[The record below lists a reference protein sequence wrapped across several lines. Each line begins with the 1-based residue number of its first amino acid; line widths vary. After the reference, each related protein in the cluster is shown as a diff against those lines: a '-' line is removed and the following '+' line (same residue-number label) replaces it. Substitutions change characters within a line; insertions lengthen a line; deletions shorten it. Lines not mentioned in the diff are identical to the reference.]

1 MKKYF
6 MSVAALAGMMSL
18 AACSSDDI
26 VSPADNDV
34 QTIKIAVASTGDKS
48 TRSRDLNSEEP
59 GQNIESVAVV
69 IRNKATNAVV
79 YQKVIPN
86 WNTDKVSSI
95 YTDNGHGREC
105 TLKLEGA
112 DRLNAG
118 EYTITAVGYTAA
130 DFKDNTNTIESATK
144 GKVVAGNFTAEV
156 ADGKAAQEAFAG
168 ESSINLLENHAAI
181 NTSVTL
187 HRQVAGYYGYF
198 TSIPVEVN
206 SKKVTNVRLVA
217 RSKNMKLTYGNFNS
231 SFTTTTTNSD
241 IMYVVNGSEP
251 TITKDAKFNGSADN
265 DAYTVYNIKVAEW
278 FTQGDMN
285 NDGILDEKDALTTKD
300 GKEGWTNALA
310 AKGYKTYQKGTIF
323 AGGFAVPFAA
333 TADATLELQL
343 LDETGEILK
352 SWTVAMATAQPTG
365 KGVDGVDLTVP
376 ETAQNFSFFRNH
388 MYTLGKKVDNTDKP
402 GTTTPDEPEP
412 LDKSQS
418 MILRVNDNWEVINR
432 MTIGD

>member
-6 MSVAALAGMMSL
+6 MSVAVLAGMMSL

-59 GQNIESVAVV
+59 AQNIEKVAVV
-69 IRNKATNAVV
+69 IRDKANTVV
-79 YQKVIPN
+79 YQKVI
-86 WNTDKVSSI
+86 TDWQTASNI

-156 ADGKAAQEAFAG
+156 PDDKAAQEAFAG

-198 TSIPVEVN
+198 TSIPV
-206 SKKVTNVRLVA
+206 KVDNKVVTDVRLVA

-231 SFTTTTTNSD
+231 SFTTTNRD
-241 IMYVVNGSEP
+241 IMYVVNGSEAA
-251 TITKDAKFNGSADN
+251 TTKDAKFKGSADN
-265 DAYTVYNIKVAEW
+265 DAYTVYDIKVAKW
-278 FTQGDMN
+278 FTKGDTN
-285 NDGILDEKDALTTKD
+285 NDGILDEKDALAKD
-300 GKEGWTNALA
+300 GWTNALA
-310 AKGYKTYQKGTIF
+310 DKGYLTYQKGTIF

-343 LDETGEILK
+343 LDASGEILK
-352 SWTVAMATAQPTG
+352 SWTVEMATAQSAG
-365 KGVDGVDLTVP
+365 QGVDGVALTVP
-376 ETAQNFSFFRNH
+376 ETVQNFSFFRNH

>member
-1 MKKYF
+1 MKKSF

-59 GQNIESVAVV
+59 AQNIENVAVV

-79 YQKVIPN
+79 YNTTIDN
-86 WNTDKVSSI
+86 WNTRSTS
-95 YTDNGHGREC
+95 YEDNGHGREY
-105 TLKLEGA
+105 TLKLEKEK
-112 DRLNAG
+112 RLNAG
-118 EYTITAVGYTAA
+118 EYTITAVGYTAE
-130 DFKDNTNTIESATK
+130 DFKNNTIENAT
-144 GKVVAGNFTAEV
+144 GVVAGNFSAEV

-198 TSIPVEVN
+198 TSIPVKVN
-206 SKKVTNVRLVA
+206 NKEVTNVRLVA

-231 SFTTTTTNSD
+231 AFTTTNNN

-251 TITKDAKFNGSADN
+251 ATTKDAKFNGSTDN
-265 DAYTVYNIKVAEW
+265 DAYTVYNIKVTDW
-278 FTQGDMN
+278 FRKGDTN
-285 NDGILDEKDALTTKD
+285 NDGILDEKDALIE
-300 GKEGWTNALA
+300 GGWTNALQ
-310 AKGYKTYQKGTIF
+310 AKGYLTDQEGTIF

-333 TADATLELQL
+333 TDAATLELQL
-343 LDETGEILK
+343 LDAKGEILK
-352 SWTVAMATAQPTG
+352 AWTVEMAAAQPTG
-365 KGVDGVDLTVP
+365 QDVDKVALPT
-376 ETAQNFSFFRNH
+376 ETTQNFSFFRNH
-388 MYTLGKKVDNTDKP
+388 MYTLGKKVDNKGDHTP
-402 GTTTPDEPEP
+402 GTNPNVPEP
-412 LDKSQS
+412 LDKAQS
-418 MILRVNDNWEVINR
+418 IILRVNDNWEVINR

>member
-59 GQNIESVAVV
+59 NQNIENVAVV

-79 YQKVIPN
+79 YQTIIN
-86 WNTDKVSSI
+86 DWNTKSSI
-95 YTDNGHGREC
+95 YTDNGHGREY
-105 TLKLEGA
+105 TLKLEA
-112 DRLNAG
+112 AKRLNAG
-118 EYTITAVGYTAA
+118 EYTITAVGYTAD
-130 DFKDNTNTIESATK
+130 DFKNNTIESATT
-144 GKVVAGNFTAEV
+144 GVVAGNFTAEV

-198 TSIPVEVN
+198 TSIPFEVN
-206 SKKVTNVRLVA
+206 SKKVTDVRLVA

-231 SFTTTTTNSD
+231 SFTTTNSD

-251 TITKDAKFNGSADN
+251 ATTKDAKFNGSTTAN
-265 DAYTVYNIKVAEW
+265 DAYTLYNIKVTDW
-278 FTQGDMN
+278 FTQGDTN
-285 NDGILDEKDALTTKD
+285 NDGILDEKDN
-300 GKEGWTNALA
+300 GWTNALA
-310 AKGYKTYQKGTIF
+310 TKGYLTYQEGTIF

-333 TADATLELQL
+333 VDAATLELQL
-343 LDETGEILK
+343 LDASGDILK
-352 SWTVAMATAQPTG
+352 SWTVEMAAAQSAGQDVEKAALP
-365 KGVDGVDLTVP
+365 VA
-376 ETAQNFSFFRNH
+376 ETTQHFSFFRNH
-388 MYTLGKKVDNTDKP
+388 MYTLGKKMDNTTTP
-402 GTTTPDEPEP
+402 GTTPDQPEP

>member
-59 GQNIESVAVV
+59 GQNIENVAVV

-79 YQKVIPN
+79 YQKVITN
-86 WNTDKVSSI
+86 WNTDPVSKP

-105 TLKLEGA
+105 TLKLEGN

-130 DFKDNTNTIESATK
+130 DFKDNTNTIESATM
-144 GKVVAGNFTAEV
+144 GKVVPGNFTAEV
-156 ADGKAAQEAFAG
+156 PDDKAAQEAFAG

-198 TSIPVEVN
+198 TSIPVKVDNKE
-206 SKKVTNVRLVA
+206 VTNVRLVA
-217 RSKNMKLTYGNFNS
+217 RSKNTKLTYGNFNS
-231 SFTTTTTNSD
+231 NFTTTND
-241 IMYVVNGSEP
+241 KIMYVVNGSEP
-251 TITKDAKFNGSADN
+251 ATIKDAKFKGSADN
-265 DAYTVYNIKVAEW
+265 DAYTLYNIKVADW
-278 FTQGDMN
+278 FTKGDTN
-285 NDGILDEKDALTTKD
+285 NDGILDEKDALTKD
-300 GKEGWTNALA
+300 GKEAWINPLKS
-310 AKGYKTYQKGTIF
+310 KGYLTTQKGTIF

-333 TADATLELQL
+333 TDAATLELQL
-343 LDETGEILK
+343 LDASGEILK

-365 KGVDGVDLTVP
+365 QDVEKAKLPAETV
-376 ETAQNFSFFRNH
+376 QNFSFFRNH

>member
-1 MKKYF
+1 

-48 TRSRDLNSEEP
+48 MRSRDLNSEEP
-59 GQNIESVAVV
+59 AQKIENVAVV

-79 YQKVIPN
+79 YHKIIAN

-130 DFKDNTNTIESATK
+130 DFKNNTIESAT
-144 GKVVAGNFTAEV
+144 GVAAGNFTAEV

-168 ESSINLLENHAAI
+168 ESSINLLADHAAI

-231 SFTTTTTNSD
+231 SFTTTNSD
-241 IMYVVNGSEP
+241 IMYVVNGSEAA
-251 TITKDAKFNGSADN
+251 TTKDAKFNGSADN
-265 DAYTVYNIKVAEW
+265 DAYTVYNIKVADW
-278 FTQGDMN
+278 FTKGDTN
-285 NDGILDEKDALTTKD
+285 NDGILDEKDALTND
-300 GKEGWTNALA
+300 GWTNALET
-310 AKGYKTYQKGTIF
+310 KGYKTYQPGTIF

-333 TADATLELQL
+333 ADAATLELQL
-343 LDETGEILK
+343 LDASGEILK
-352 SWTVAMATAQPTG
+352 SWTVEMATAQPTG
-365 KGVDGVDLTVP
+365 QDVNKVALP
-376 ETAQNFSFFRNH
+376 AETTQNFSFFRNH
-388 MYTLGKKVDNTDKP
+388 MYTLGKKVDNTTTP
-402 GTTTPDEPEP
+402 GTTPDQPEP

>member
-69 IRNKATNAVV
+69 IRNKKTNEVV
-79 YQKVIPN
+79 YHKIIAN

-105 TLKLEGA
+105 TLKLEGN

-130 DFKDNTNTIESATK
+130 DFKDNTNTIESATM
-144 GKVVAGNFTAEV
+144 GKVVPGNFTAEV
-156 ADGKAAQEAFAG
+156 PDDKAAQEAFAG

-206 SKKVTNVRLVA
+206 GKKVTNVRLVA
-217 RSKNMKLTYGNFNS
+217 RSKNTKLTYGNFNS
-231 SFTTTTTNSD
+231 NFTTTNND
-241 IMYVVNGSEP
+241 VMYVVNGSEP
-251 TITKDAKFNGSADN
+251 ATTKDAKFNGSADD
-265 DAYTVYNIKVAEW
+265 DAYTVYNIKVTDW
-278 FTQGDMN
+278 FTNSDTN
-285 NDGILDEKDALTTKD
+285 KDGILDEKDDWINPLKSKGYLTT
-300 GKEGWTNALA
+300 
-310 AKGYKTYQKGTIF
+310 QKGTIF

-333 TADATLELQL
+333 TDAATLELQL
-343 LDETGEILK
+343 LDASGEILK

-365 KGVDGVDLTVP
+365 QDVEKATLPAETV
-376 ETAQNFSFFRNH
+376 QNFSFFRNH

>member
-6 MSVAALAGMMSL
+6 MSVATLAGMMSL

-59 GQNIESVAVV
+59 DQNIENVAVV
-69 IRNKATNAVV
+69 IRDKANTVV
-79 YQKVIPN
+79 YQKVI
-86 WNTDKVSSI
+86 TDWKTASSI

-130 DFKDNTNTIESATK
+130 DFKNNTIENAT
-144 GKVVAGNFTAEV
+144 GKVAGNFTAEV

-168 ESSINLLENHAAI
+168 ESSINLLADHAAI

-198 TSIPVEVN
+198 TSIPVKVN
-206 SKKVTNVRLVA
+206 GKNVTNVRLVA

-231 SFTTTTTNSD
+231 SFTTTNSD

-251 TITKDAKFNGSADN
+251 ATTKDAKFNGSTTAN
-265 DAYTVYNIKVAEW
+265 DAYTLYNIKVADW
-278 FTQGDMN
+278 FTQGDTN
-285 NDGILDEKDALTTKD
+285 NDGILDEKDK
-300 GKEGWTNALA
+300 GWTNALA
-310 AKGYKTYQKGTIF
+310 DKGYLTYQQGTIF

-333 TADATLELQL
+333 TDAATLELQL
-343 LDETGEILK
+343 LDVNGEILK
-352 SWTVAMATAQPTG
+352 AWTVAMATAQPAG

-388 MYTLGKKVDNTDKP
+388 MYTLGKKVDNTNTP
-402 GTTTPDEPEP
+402 GTTPDQPEP

>member
-1 MKKYF
+1 

-59 GQNIESVAVV
+59 GQNIENVAVV
-69 IRNKATNAVV
+69 IRDKANTVV
-79 YQKVIPN
+79 YQKVI
-86 WNTDKVSSI
+86 TDWKAASSI
-95 YTDNGHGREC
+95 YTDNGHGREY
-105 TLKLEGA
+105 TLKLEKGQ
-112 DRLNAG
+112 RLKAG
-118 EYTITAVGYTAA
+118 EYTITAVGYTAG
-130 DFKDNTNTIESATK
+130 DFKSNTIVDATE
-144 GKVVAGNFTAEV
+144 GKFPGNFTAEV
-156 ADGKAAQEAFAG
+156 ADNKAPQEAFAG
-168 ESSINLLENHAAI
+168 ESSIKLLEDYAAI
-181 NTSVTL
+181 NPSVTL

-198 TSIPVEVN
+198 TSIPFKVN
-206 SKKVTNVRLVA
+206 NKTVTNVRLVA
-217 RSKNMKLTYGNFNS
+217 RSKNTKLTYGNFNS
-231 SFTTTTTNSD
+231 NFTTTND
-241 IMYVVNGSEP
+241 KIMYVVNGSEP
-251 TITKDAKFNGSADN
+251 ATTKDAKFNGSAEN
-265 DAYTVYNIKVAEW
+265 DAYTVYNIKVTDW

-285 NDGILDEKDALTTKD
+285 NDGILDEKD
-300 GKEGWTNALA
+300 EGWKNALA
-310 AKGYKTYQKGTIF
+310 DNGYLTTQKGTIF

-333 TADATLELQL
+333 TTAATLELQL
-343 LDETGEILK
+343 LDASGEILK
-352 SWTVAMATAQPTG
+352 SWTVEMATAQPAG
-365 KGVDGVDLTVP
+365 QDVDKVALP
-376 ETAQNFSFFRNH
+376 AETTQNFSFFRNH

>member
-59 GQNIESVAVV
+59 DQKIENVAVV
-69 IRNKATNAVV
+69 IRNKKTNEVV
-79 YQKVIPN
+79 YQTVITN
-86 WNTDKVSSI
+86 WNTDPVSKP
-95 YTDNGHGREC
+95 YTENGHGREC

-112 DRLNAG
+112 ERLNAG
-118 EYTITAVGYTAA
+118 EYTITAVGYTAD
-130 DFKDNTNTIESATK
+130 DFKNNTIESATT
-144 GKVVAGNFTAEV
+144 GVVAGNFTAEV

-198 TSIPVEVN
+198 TSIPFKVN
-206 SKKVTNVRLVA
+206 NKTVTNVRLVA
-217 RSKNMKLTYGNFNS
+217 RSKNTKLTYGNFNS
-231 SFTTTTTNSD
+231 SFTTTND
-241 IMYVVNGSEP
+241 KIMYVVNGSEP
-251 TITKDAKFNGSADN
+251 ATIKDAKFKGSADN
-265 DAYTVYNIKVAEW
+265 DAYTVYNIKVDAW
-278 FTQGDMN
+278 FTHGDMN
-285 NDGILDEKDALTTKD
+285 NDGILDEKDALIKD
-300 GKEGWTNALA
+300 GWTNALA
-310 AKGYKTYQKGTIF
+310 DKGYLTYQPGTIF

-343 LDETGEILK
+343 LDVSGEILK
-352 SWTVAMATAQPTG
+352 SWTVAMATAQSAG
-365 KGVDGVDLTVP
+365 QGVDGVALTVP
-376 ETAQNFSFFRNH
+376 ETTQNFSFFRNH
-388 MYTLGKKVDNTDKP
+388 MYTLGKKVDNTKDKP
-402 GTTTPDEPEP
+402 GTTTPDQPEP

>member
-1 MKKYF
+1 

-59 GQNIESVAVV
+59 NQNIENVAVV
-69 IRNKATNAVV
+69 IRNKATNTVV

-86 WNTDKVSSI
+86 WNTDEVSSI

-144 GKVVAGNFTAEV
+144 GKVVPGNFTAEV
-156 ADGKAAQEAFAG
+156 PDDKAAQEAFAG
-168 ESSINLLENHAAI
+168 ESSINLLADHAAI

-198 TSIPVEVN
+198 TSIPVKVDNKEV
-206 SKKVTNVRLVA
+206 TDVRLVA
-217 RSKNMKLTYGNFNS
+217 RSKNTKLTYGNFNS
-231 SFTTTTTNSD
+231 SFTTTNSD

-251 TITKDAKFNGSADN
+251 ATTKDAKFNGSAEN
-265 DAYTVYNIKVAEW
+265 DAYTLYNIKVADW
-278 FTQGDMN
+278 FTTGDTN
-285 NDGILDEKDALTTKD
+285 KDGILDEKDD
-300 GKEGWTNALA
+300 WTNALA
-310 AKGYKTYQKGTIF
+310 GKGYLTYQKGTIF

-333 TADATLELQL
+333 TDAATLELQL
-343 LDETGEILK
+343 LDVNGNILK
-352 SWTVAMATAQPTG
+352 SWTVAMATAQPAGQDVEKATLP
-365 KGVDGVDLTVP
+365 VA

-388 MYTLGKKVDNTDKP
+388 MYTLGKKVDNTDNKP
-402 GTTTPDEPEP
+402 GTTTPDQPEP

>member
-1 MKKYF
+1 

-59 GQNIESVAVV
+59 GQNIENVAVV
-69 IRNKATNAVV
+69 IRDKANTVV
-79 YQKVIPN
+79 YQKVI
-86 WNTDKVSSI
+86 TDWKAASSI
-95 YTDNGHGREC
+95 YTDNGHGREY
-105 TLKLEGA
+105 TLKLEKGQ
-112 DRLNAG
+112 RLKAG

-130 DFKDNTNTIESATK
+130 DFKNNTIVNATE
-144 GKVVAGNFTAEV
+144 GEFPGNFTAEV
-156 ADGKAAQEAFAG
+156 ADNKAPQEAFAG
-168 ESSINLLENHAAI
+168 ESSIKLLEDYAAI
-181 NTSVTL
+181 NPSVTL

-198 TSIPVEVN
+198 TSIPVKVN
-206 SKKVTNVRLVA
+206 NKTVTNVRLVA
-217 RSKNMKLTYGNFNS
+217 RSKNTKLTYGNFNS
-231 SFTTTTTNSD
+231 NFTTTND
-241 IMYVVNGSEP
+241 KIMYVVNGSEP
-251 TITKDAKFNGSADN
+251 ATTKDAKFNGSAEN
-265 DAYTVYNIKVAEW
+265 DAYTVYNIKVDEW
-278 FTQGDMN
+278 FTTGDTN
-285 NDGILDEKDALTTKD
+285 KDGILDEKDD
-300 GKEGWTNALA
+300 WTNALKD
-310 AKGYKTYQKGTIF
+310 KGYKTYQPGTIF

-333 TADATLELQL
+333 TTAATLELQL
-343 LDETGEILK
+343 LDASGEILK

-365 KGVDGVDLTVP
+365 QDVEKATLPAETV
-376 ETAQNFSFFRNH
+376 QNFSFFRNH

>member
-1 MKKYF
+1 

-59 GQNIESVAVV
+59 GQNIENVAVV
-69 IRNKATNAVV
+69 IRNKKTNEVV
-79 YQKVIPN
+79 YHKIIAN

-112 DRLNAG
+112 ERLNAG

-130 DFKDNTNTIESATK
+130 DFKNNTIESAT
-144 GKVVAGNFTAEV
+144 GVAAGNFTAEV

-198 TSIPVEVN
+198 TSIPVKVDNKE
-206 SKKVTNVRLVA
+206 VTNVRLVA

-231 SFTTTTTNSD
+231 NFTTTNSD
-241 IMYVVNGSEP
+241 IMYVVNGSEAA
-251 TITKDAKFNGSADN
+251 TIKDAKFKGSADN
-265 DAYTVYNIKVAEW
+265 DAYTVYNIKVDDW
-278 FTQGDMN
+278 FTKGDTN
-285 NDGILDEKDALTTKD
+285 NDGILDEKDALTE
-300 GKEGWTNALA
+300 GGWTNALA
-310 AKGYKTYQKGTIF
+310 KKGYKTYQPGTIF

-333 TADATLELQL
+333 TDAATLELQL
-343 LDETGEILK
+343 LDASGEILK

-365 KGVDGVDLTVP
+365 QDVEKATLP
-376 ETAQNFSFFRNH
+376 AETAQNFSFFRNH
-388 MYTLGKKVDNTDKP
+388 MYTLGKKMDNTDKP
-402 GTTTPDEPEP
+402 GTTTPDQPEP

>member
-6 MSVAALAGMMSL
+6 MSVAVLAGMMSL

-69 IRNKATNAVV
+69 IRDKANTVV
-79 YQKVIPN
+79 YQKVI
-86 WNTDKVSSI
+86 TDWQTASNI
-95 YTDNGHGREC
+95 YTDNGHGREY
-105 TLKLEGA
+105 TLKLEK
-112 DRLNAG
+112 DQRLNAG
-118 EYTITAVGYTAA
+118 DYTITAVGYTAG

-144 GKVVAGNFTAEV
+144 GKVVPGNFTAEE

-168 ESSINLLENHAAI
+168 ESSITLLEDHEGI
-181 NTSVTL
+181 NPSVTL

-198 TSIPVEVN
+198 TSIPV
-206 SKKVTNVRLVA
+206 KVDNKDVAYVRLVA
-217 RSKNMKLTYGNFNS
+217 RSKNTKLTYGNFNS
-231 SFTTTTTNSD
+231 DFTTTND
-241 IMYVVNGSEP
+241 KIMYVVNGSEP
-251 TITKDAKFNGSADN
+251 ATTKDAKFKGSADN

-285 NDGILDEKDALTTKD
+285 NDGILDEKDALITKG
-300 GKEGWTNALA
+300 GKKGWTNALA
-310 AKGYKTYQKGTIF
+310 AKGYKTYQEGTIF

-333 TADATLELQL
+333 VDAATLELQL
-343 LDETGEILK
+343 LDASGEILK
-352 SWTVAMATAQPTG
+352 SWTVEMATAQSAG
-365 KGVDGVDLTVP
+365 QGVDGVALTVP
-376 ETAQNFSFFRNH
+376 ETVQNFSFFRNH
-388 MYTLGKKVDNTDKP
+388 MYTLGKKVDNTDNNP
-402 GTTTPDEPEP
+402 GTTTPDQPEP

>member
-1 MKKYF
+1 

-48 TRSRDLNSEEP
+48 MRSRDLNSEEP
-59 GQNIESVAVV
+59 AQKIENVAVV
-69 IRNKATNAVV
+69 IRDKANKVV
-79 YQKVIPN
+79 YQTIINDWDTKSKP
-86 WNTDKVSSI
+86 

-105 TLKLEGA
+105 TLKLEGN

-130 DFKDNTNTIESATK
+130 DFKDNTNTIESATM
-144 GKVVAGNFTAEV
+144 GKVVPGNFTAEV
-156 ADGKAAQEAFAG
+156 PDDKAAQEAFAG

-206 SKKVTNVRLVA
+206 GKNVTDVRLVA

-231 SFTTTTTNSD
+231 SFTTTNKD

-251 TITKDAKFNGSADN
+251 ATIKDAKFKGSADN
-265 DAYTVYNIKVAEW
+265 DAYTLYNIKVTEW
-278 FTQGDMN
+278 FTKGDTN
-285 NDGILDEKDALTTKD
+285 NDGILDEKDTN
-300 GKEGWTNALA
+300 WTNPLELN
-310 AKGYKTYQKGTIF
+310 GYKTYQPGTIF

-333 TADATLELQL
+333 TDAATLELQL
-343 LDETGEILK
+343 LDASGEILK
-352 SWTVAMATAQPTG
+352 SWTVEMAAAQPTG
-365 KGVDGVDLTVP
+365 QDVDKVALPT
-376 ETAQNFSFFRNH
+376 ETTQNFSFFRNH
-388 MYTLGKKVDNTDKP
+388 MYTLGKKVDNTKDKP
-402 GTTTPDEPEP
+402 GTTTPDQPEP

>member
-59 GQNIESVAVV
+59 NQNIENVAVV

-79 YQKVIPN
+79 YHKVIAN

-112 DRLNAG
+112 ERLNAG

-130 DFKDNTNTIESATK
+130 DFKNNTIEGATT
-144 GKVVAGNFTAEV
+144 GVAAGNFTAEV

-168 ESSINLLENHAAI
+168 ESSINLLADHAAI

-198 TSIPVEVN
+198 TSIPVKVDNKEV
-206 SKKVTNVRLVA
+206 TDVRLVA
-217 RSKNMKLTYGNFNS
+217 RSKNTKLTYGNFNS
-231 SFTTTTTNSD
+231 KFTTTNSD

-251 TITKDAKFNGSADN
+251 ATTKDAKFKGSAAN
-265 DAYTVYNIKVAEW
+265 DAYTLYNIKVADW
-278 FTQGDMN
+278 FTKGDTN
-285 NDGILDEKDALTTKD
+285 KDGILDEKDD
-300 GKEGWTNALA
+300 WTNALA
-310 AKGYKTYQKGTIF
+310 AKGYLTYQQGTIF

-333 TADATLELQL
+333 ADAATLELQL
-343 LDETGEILK
+343 LDVNGEILK
-352 SWTVAMATAQPTG
+352 SWTVEMATAQPAG
-365 KGVDGVDLTVP
+365 QDVDKVALP
-376 ETAQNFSFFRNH
+376 AETTQNFSFFRNH
-388 MYTLGKKVDNTDKP
+388 MYTLGKKMDNTNTP
-402 GTTTPDEPEP
+402 GTTPDQPEP

>member
-69 IRNKATNAVV
+69 IRDKANNVV
-79 YQKVIPN
+79 YHKII
-86 WNTDKVSSI
+86 TDWQTASNL
-95 YTDNGHGREC
+95 YTDNGHGREY
-105 TLKLEGA
+105 TLKLEK
-112 DRLNAG
+112 DQRLNAG
-118 EYTITAVGYTAA
+118 EYTITAVGYTAG
-130 DFKDNTNTIESATK
+130 DFKSNTIVDATK
-144 GKVVAGNFTAEV
+144 GNVAAGNFTAEV

-168 ESSINLLENHAAI
+168 ESSIKLLEDHEGI
-181 NTSVTL
+181 NPSVTL

-217 RSKNMKLTYGNFNS
+217 RSKNTKLTYGNFNS
-231 SFTTTTTNSD
+231 NFTTTNSD

-251 TITKDAKFNGSADN
+251 ATTKDAKFNGSADN
-265 DAYTVYNIKVAEW
+265 DAYTVYNIKVDDW
-278 FTQGDMN
+278 FTKGDTN
-285 NDGILDEKDALTTKD
+285 KDGILDEKDALTE
-300 GKEGWTNALA
+300 GGWTNALA
-310 AKGYKTYQKGTIF
+310 KKGYLTYQPGTIF

-333 TADATLELQL
+333 TDAATLELQL
-343 LDETGEILK
+343 LDASGEILK
-352 SWTVAMATAQPTG
+352 SWTVEMATAQSAGQDVEKAALP
-365 KGVDGVDLTVP
+365 VA
-376 ETAQNFSFFRNH
+376 ETTQNFSFFRNH

-402 GTTTPDEPEP
+402 GTTTPDQPEP

>member
-1 MKKYF
+1 

-69 IRNKATNAVV
+69 IRNKKTNEVV
-79 YQKVIPN
+79 YHKIIAN

-112 DRLNAG
+112 ERLNAG

-130 DFKDNTNTIESATK
+130 DFKNNTIESAT
-144 GKVVAGNFTAEV
+144 GVAAGNFTAEV

-198 TSIPVEVN
+198 TSIPVKVDNKE
-206 SKKVTNVRLVA
+206 VTNVRLVA

-231 SFTTTTTNSD
+231 SFTTTNSD

-251 TITKDAKFNGSADN
+251 ATTKDAKFNGSTDN
-265 DAYTVYNIKVAEW
+265 DAYTVYNIKVADW
-278 FTQGDMN
+278 FTNSDTN
-285 NDGILDEKDALTTKD
+285 KDGILDEKDDWINPLKSKGYLTT
-300 GKEGWTNALA
+300 
-310 AKGYKTYQKGTIF
+310 QKGTIF

-333 TADATLELQL
+333 TDAATLELQL
-343 LDETGEILK
+343 LDASGEILK

-365 KGVDGVDLTVP
+365 QDVEKATLPAETV
-376 ETAQNFSFFRNH
+376 QNFSFFRNH

>member
-1 MKKYF
+1 

-59 GQNIESVAVV
+59 DQNIENVAVV
-69 IRNKATNAVV
+69 IRNKKTNEVV
-79 YQKVIPN
+79 YHKVI
-86 WNTDKVSSI
+86 TDWKEASSI
-95 YTDNGHGREC
+95 YTDNGHGREY
-105 TLKLEGA
+105 TLKLEK
-112 DRLNAG
+112 DQRLNAG

-130 DFKDNTNTIESATK
+130 DFKDNTIENAT
-144 GKVVAGNFTAEV
+144 GVVPGNFTAEV
-156 ADGKAAQEAFAG
+156 ADDMAAQEAFAG
-168 ESSINLLENHAAI
+168 ESSIKLLENHEGI
-181 NTSVTL
+181 NPSVTL

-206 SKKVTNVRLVA
+206 GKKVTNVRLVA
-217 RSKNMKLTYGNFNS
+217 RSKNTKLTYGNFNS
-231 SFTTTTTNSD
+231 SFTTTNKD

-251 TITKDAKFNGSADN
+251 ATTKDAKFNGSAEN
-265 DAYTVYNIKVAEW
+265 DAYTLYNIKVADW
-278 FTQGDMN
+278 FTTGDTN
-285 NDGILDEKDALTTKD
+285 KDGILDEKD
-300 GKEGWTNALA
+300 GWTNALA
-310 AKGYKTYQKGTIF
+310 DKGYKTYQKGTIF

-333 TADATLELQL
+333 ANDATLELQL
-343 LDETGEILK
+343 LDASGEILK
-352 SWTVAMATAQPTG
+352 SWTVAMATPQPAG
-365 KGVDGVDLTVP
+365 QGVDGVALTVP

-388 MYTLGKKVDNTDKP
+388 MYTLGKKMDNTDKP

>member
-69 IRNKATNAVV
+69 IRDKANNVV
-79 YQKVIPN
+79 YHKII
-86 WNTDKVSSI
+86 TDWQTASNL
-95 YTDNGHGREC
+95 YTDNGHGREY
-105 TLKLEGA
+105 TLKLEKEQ
-112 DRLNAG
+112 RLNAG
-118 EYTITAVGYTAA
+118 EYTITAVGYTAG
-130 DFKDNTNTIESATK
+130 DFKSNTIVDATK
-144 GKVVAGNFTAEV
+144 GNVAAGNFTAEV

-168 ESSINLLENHAAI
+168 ESSIKLLEDHEGI
-181 NTSVTL
+181 NPSVTL

-231 SFTTTTTNSD
+231 NFTTTNSD

-251 TITKDAKFNGSADN
+251 ATTKDAKFKGSAEN
-265 DAYTVYNIKVAEW
+265 DAYTVYNIKVADW
-278 FTQGDMN
+278 FTKGDTN
-285 NDGILDEKDALTTKD
+285 NDGILDEKDTD
-300 GKEGWTNALA
+300 WTNALA
-310 AKGYKTYQKGTIF
+310 TKGYLTTQKGTIF

-333 TADATLELQL
+333 TDAATLELQL
-343 LDETGEILK
+343 LDASGEILK

-365 KGVDGVDLTVP
+365 QDVEKATLPAETV
-376 ETAQNFSFFRNH
+376 QNFSFFRNH

>member
-59 GQNIESVAVV
+59 NQNIENVAVV

-79 YQKVIPN
+79 YHKIITN
-86 WNTDKVSSI
+86 WNTEPVSKP

-112 DRLNAG
+112 ERLNAG

-130 DFKDNTNTIESATK
+130 DFKNNTIEGATT
-144 GKVVAGNFTAEV
+144 GVAAGNFTAEV
-156 ADGKAAQEAFAG
+156 ADGKATQEAFAG
-168 ESSINLLENHAAI
+168 ESSINLLADHAAI

-198 TSIPVEVN
+198 TSIPVKVDNKEV
-206 SKKVTNVRLVA
+206 TDVRLVA

-231 SFTTTTTNSD
+231 NFTTTNSD
-241 IMYVVNGSEP
+241 VMYVVNGSEP
-251 TITKDAKFNGSADN
+251 PTTKDAKFKGSADN
-265 DAYTVYNIKVAEW
+265 DAYTLYNIKVADW
-278 FTQGDMN
+278 FTQGDTN
-285 NDGILDEKDALTTKD
+285 KDGILDEKDD
-300 GKEGWTNALA
+300 WTNALA
-310 AKGYKTYQKGTIF
+310 GKGYLTYQKGTIF

-333 TADATLELQL
+333 ANAATLELQL
-343 LDETGEILK
+343 LDVNGDILK
-352 SWTVAMATAQPTG
+352 SWTVAMATPQPAG
-365 KGVDGVDLTVP
+365 QGVDGVALTVP

-402 GTTTPDEPEP
+402 GSTPDEPEP

>member
-1 MKKYF
+1 

-48 TRSRDLNSEEP
+48 MRSRDLNSEEP
-59 GQNIESVAVV
+59 AQKIENVAVV
-69 IRNKATNAVV
+69 IRDKATNTVV
-79 YQKVIPN
+79 YQTIINDWDTKSKP
-86 WNTDKVSSI
+86 

-144 GKVVAGNFTAEV
+144 GKVVPGNFTAEV
-156 ADGKAAQEAFAG
+156 PDDKAAQEAFAG
-168 ESSINLLENHAAI
+168 ESSIKLLEDHAAI
-181 NTSVTL
+181 NPSVTL

-206 SKKVTNVRLVA
+206 GKKVTNVRLVA
-217 RSKNMKLTYGNFNS
+217 RSKNTKLTYGNFNS
-231 SFTTTTTNSD
+231 SFTTTND
-241 IMYVVNGSEP
+241 KIMYVVNGSEP
-251 TITKDAKFNGSADN
+251 ATTKDAKFKGSADN
-265 DAYTVYNIKVAEW
+265 DAYTVYNIKVDAW
-278 FTQGDMN
+278 FTHGDTN
-285 NDGILDEKDALTTKD
+285 KDGILDEKDTN
-300 GKEGWTNALA
+300 WTNPLEPN
-310 AKGYKTYQKGTIF
+310 GYKTYQPGTIF

-333 TADATLELQL
+333 TDAATLELQL
-343 LDETGEILK
+343 LDESGEILK
-352 SWTVAMATAQPTG
+352 SWTVAMATPQPAG
-365 KGVDGVDLTVP
+365 QGVDGVALTVP
-376 ETAQNFSFFRNH
+376 ETTQNFSFFRNH
-388 MYTLGKKVDNTDKP
+388 MYTLGKKVDNTKDKP
-402 GTTTPDEPEP
+402 GTTTPDQPEP

>member
-26 VSPADNDV
+26 VSPVDNDV

-48 TRSRDLNSEEP
+48 MRSRDLNSEEP
-59 GQNIESVAVV
+59 NQNIENVAVV
-69 IRNKATNAVV
+69 IRNKKTNEVV
-79 YQKVIPN
+79 YHKVIAN

-130 DFKDNTNTIESATK
+130 DFKNNTIEGATT
-144 GKVVAGNFTAEV
+144 GVVAGNFTAEV

-168 ESSINLLENHAAI
+168 ESSINLLADHAAI

-206 SKKVTNVRLVA
+206 SKKVTDVRLVA
-217 RSKNMKLTYGNFNS
+217 RSKNIKLTYGNFNS
-231 SFTTTTTNSD
+231 SFTTTNSD

-251 TITKDAKFNGSADN
+251 ATTKDAKFNGSTTAN
-265 DAYTVYNIKVAEW
+265 DAYTLYNIKVTDW
-278 FTQGDMN
+278 FTQGDTN
-285 NDGILDEKDALTTKD
+285 NDGILDEKDN
-300 GKEGWTNALA
+300 GWTNALA
-310 AKGYKTYQKGTIF
+310 TKGYLTYQEGTIF

-333 TADATLELQL
+333 VDAATLELQL
-343 LDETGEILK
+343 LDASGEILK

-388 MYTLGKKVDNTDKP
+388 MYTLGKKMDNTTTP
-402 GTTTPDEPEP
+402 GTTPDQPEP

>member
-6 MSVAALAGMMSL
+6 MSVAVLAGMMSL

-59 GQNIESVAVV
+59 GQNIENVAVV
-69 IRNKATNAVV
+69 IRDKANKVV
-79 YQKVIPN
+79 YQTIINDWDTKSKP
-86 WNTDKVSSI
+86 
-95 YTDNGHGREC
+95 YTDNGHGREY
-105 TLKLEGA
+105 TLKLEK
-112 DRLNAG
+112 DQRLNAG

-144 GKVVAGNFTAEV
+144 GKVVPGNFTAEV
-156 ADGKAAQEAFAG
+156 PDDKAAQEAFAG
-168 ESSINLLENHAAI
+168 ESSINLLEDYAAI
-181 NTSVTL
+181 NPSVTL

-206 SKKVTNVRLVA
+206 GKKVTNVRLVA
-217 RSKNMKLTYGNFNS
+217 RSKNTKLTYGNFNS
-231 SFTTTTTNSD
+231 SFTTTNKD

-251 TITKDAKFNGSADN
+251 ATIKDAKFKGSADN
-265 DAYTVYNIKVAEW
+265 DAYTLYNIKVTEW
-278 FTQGDMN
+278 FTKGDTN
-285 NDGILDEKDALTTKD
+285 NDGILDEKDDWINPLKSKGYLTT
-300 GKEGWTNALA
+300 
-310 AKGYKTYQKGTIF
+310 QKGTIF

-333 TADATLELQL
+333 TDAATLELQL
-343 LDETGEILK
+343 LDASGEILK

-365 KGVDGVDLTVP
+365 QDVEKAILPAETV
-376 ETAQNFSFFRNH
+376 QNFSFFRNH

>member
-59 GQNIESVAVV
+59 GQNIENVAVV

-79 YQKVIPN
+79 YNTTIDN
-86 WNTDKVSSI
+86 WNTKSTS
-95 YTDNGHGREC
+95 YEDNGNGREY
-105 TLKLEGA
+105 TLKLEG
-112 DRLNAG
+112 DQRLNAG
-118 EYTITAVGYTAA
+118 EYTITAVGYTAE
-130 DFKDNTNTIESATK
+130 DFKNNTIENAT
-144 GKVVAGNFTAEV
+144 GVVAGNFSAEV

-181 NTSVTL
+181 NASVTL

-198 TSIPVEVN
+198 TSIPVKVDNKEV
-206 SKKVTNVRLVA
+206 TDVRLVA

-231 SFTTTTTNSD
+231 SFTTTND
-241 IMYVVNGSEP
+241 KIMYVVNGSEP
-251 TITKDAKFNGSADN
+251 ATIKDAKFKGSADN

-278 FTQGDMN
+278 FTKGDTN
-285 NDGILDEKDALTTKD
+285 NDGILDEKDALTKN
-300 GKEGWTNALA
+300 GEEAWINPLKKS
-310 AKGYKTYQKGTIF
+310 KGYETYQKGTIF

-333 TADATLELQL
+333 TDAATLELQL
-343 LDETGEILK
+343 LDAKGEILK
-352 SWTVAMATAQPTG
+352 AWTVEMAAAQPTG
-365 KGVDGVDLTVP
+365 QDVDKVALPT
-376 ETAQNFSFFRNH
+376 ETTQNFSFFRNH
-388 MYTLGKKVDNTDKP
+388 MYTLGKKVDNTDNKP
-402 GTTTPDEPEP
+402 GTTTPDQPEP

>member
-6 MSVAALAGMMSL
+6 MSVATLAGMMSL

-59 GQNIESVAVV
+59 NQNIENVAVV
-69 IRNKATNAVV
+69 IRDKANTVV
-79 YQKVIPN
+79 YQKVI
-86 WNTDKVSSI
+86 TDWKTASSI

-130 DFKDNTNTIESATK
+130 DFKNNTIENAT
-144 GKVVAGNFTAEV
+144 GKVAGNFTAEV

-168 ESSINLLENHAAI
+168 ESSINLLADHAAI

-198 TSIPVEVN
+198 TSIPVKVN
-206 SKKVTNVRLVA
+206 GKNVTNVRLVA

-231 SFTTTTTNSD
+231 SFTTTNSD
-241 IMYVVNGSEP
+241 IVYVVNGSEP
-251 TITKDAKFNGSADN
+251 ATTKDAKFNGSTTAN
-265 DAYTVYNIKVAEW
+265 DAYTLYNIKVADW
-278 FTQGDMN
+278 FTQGDTN
-285 NDGILDEKDALTTKD
+285 NDGILDEKDK
-300 GKEGWTNALA
+300 GWTNALA
-310 AKGYKTYQKGTIF
+310 DKGYLTYQQGTIF

-333 TADATLELQL
+333 TDAATLELQL
-343 LDETGEILK
+343 LDVNGEILK
-352 SWTVAMATAQPTG
+352 AWTVAMATAQPAG

-388 MYTLGKKVDNTDKP
+388 MYTLGKKVDNTNTP
-402 GTTTPDEPEP
+402 GTTPDQPEP

>member
-59 GQNIESVAVV
+59 GQNIENVAVV

-79 YQKVIPN
+79 YHKIIAN
-86 WNTDKVSSI
+86 WNTETVSKP

-112 DRLNAG
+112 ERLNAG

-130 DFKDNTNTIESATK
+130 DFKNNTIESATT
-144 GKVVAGNFTAEV
+144 GVVAGNFTAEV

-198 TSIPVEVN
+198 TSIPFKVN
-206 SKKVTNVRLVA
+206 NKTVTNVRLVA
-217 RSKNMKLTYGNFNS
+217 RSKNTKLTYGNFNS
-231 SFTTTTTNSD
+231 NFTTTND
-241 IMYVVNGSEP
+241 KIMYVVNGSEP
-251 TITKDAKFNGSADN
+251 ATPKDAKFNGSAEN
-265 DAYTVYNIKVAEW
+265 DAYTVYNIKVDEW
-278 FTQGDMN
+278 FTNGDTN
-285 NDGILDEKDALTTKD
+285 NDGILDEKD
-300 GKEGWTNALA
+300 EGWKNALA
-310 AKGYKTYQKGTIF
+310 DNGYLTTQKGTIF

-333 TADATLELQL
+333 TDAATLELQL
-343 LDETGEILK
+343 LDASGEILK

-365 KGVDGVDLTVP
+365 QDVEKATLPAETV
-376 ETAQNFSFFRNH
+376 QNFSFFRNH

-402 GTTTPDEPEP
+402 GSTTPDEPEP

>member
-1 MKKYF
+1 

-59 GQNIESVAVV
+59 DQNIENVAVV
-69 IRNKATNAVV
+69 IRNKKTNEVV

-86 WNTDKVSSI
+86 WNTDKVSSV

-112 DRLNAG
+112 ERLNAG

-130 DFKDNTNTIESATK
+130 DFKNNTIEGAT
-144 GKVVAGNFTAEV
+144 GVVPGNFTAEV
-156 ADGKAAQEAFAG
+156 ADGNAAQEAFAG

-198 TSIPVEVN
+198 TSIPFEVN
-206 SKKVTNVRLVA
+206 SKTVTNVRLVA
-217 RSKNMKLTYGNFNS
+217 RSKNTKLTYGNFNS
-231 SFTTTTTNSD
+231 SFTTTNVH
-241 IMYVVNGSEP
+241 IMYVVNGSEAA
-251 TITKDAKFNGSADN
+251 TTKDAKFNGSAEN
-265 DAYTVYNIKVAEW
+265 DAYTVYNIKVDDW
-278 FTQGDMN
+278 FTKGDTN
-285 NDGILDEKDALTTKD
+285 NDGILDEKDALTE
-300 GKEGWTNALA
+300 GGWTNALA
-310 AKGYKTYQKGTIF
+310 DKGYLTYQPGTIF

-333 TADATLELQL
+333 TGAATLELQL
-343 LDETGEILK
+343 LDASGEILK
-352 SWTVAMATAQPTG
+352 SWTVEMATAQPAG
-365 KGVDGVDLTVP
+365 QDVDGVALTVP

>member
-1 MKKYF
+1 MKKFF

-34 QTIKIAVASTGDKS
+34 QTIQIAVASTGDKA
-48 TRSRDLNSEEP
+48 TRGRDLNSEEP
-59 GQNIESVAVV
+59 DQKIESVTVV

-79 YQKVIPN
+79 YKGDIPK
-86 WNTDKVSSI
+86 WNTVSST
-95 YTDNGHGREC
+95 YTDNGHGRKY

-118 EYTITAVGYTAA
+118 EYTITAVGYTAD
-130 DFKDNTNTIESATK
+130 DFKTNTIVDAKK
-144 GKVVAGNFTAEV
+144 GEVAAGNFTAEV

-168 ESSINLLENHAAI
+168 ESSIKLLEDHAAI

-206 SKKVTNVRLVA
+206 GKKVTDVRLVA

-231 SFTTTTTNSD
+231 SFTTTNKN

-251 TITKDAKFNGSADN
+251 ATTKDAKFKGSADN
-265 DAYTVYNIKVAEW
+265 DAYTLYNIKVGEW
-278 FTQGDMN
+278 FTEGDTN
-285 NDGILDEKDALTTKD
+285 KDGILDEKDTN
-300 GKEGWTNALA
+300 WTNPLEPN
-310 AKGYKTYQKGTIF
+310 GYKTYQPGTIF

-333 TADATLELQL
+333 TDAATLELQL
-343 LDETGEILK
+343 LDESGEILK
-352 SWTVAMATAQPTG
+352 SWTVAMATPQPAG
-365 KGVDGVDLTVP
+365 QGVDGVALTVP
-376 ETAQNFSFFRNH
+376 ETTQNFSFFRNH
-388 MYTLGKKVDNTDKP
+388 MYTLGKKVDNTKDKP
-402 GTTTPDEPEP
+402 GTTTPDQPEP

>member
-1 MKKYF
+1 MKKFF

-48 TRSRDLNSEEP
+48 MRSRDLNSEEP
-59 GQNIESVAVV
+59 AQKIENVAVV
-69 IRNKATNAVV
+69 IRDKATNTVV
-79 YQKVIPN
+79 YQTIINDWDTKSKP
-86 WNTDKVSSI
+86 

-144 GKVVAGNFTAEV
+144 GKVVPGNFTAEV
-156 ADGKAAQEAFAG
+156 PDDKAAQEAFAG
-168 ESSINLLENHAAI
+168 ESSIKLLEDHAAI
-181 NTSVTL
+181 NPSVTL

-198 TSIPVEVN
+198 TSIPFKVN
-206 SKKVTNVRLVA
+206 NKQVTNVRLVA

-231 SFTTTTTNSD
+231 SFTTTNKD

-251 TITKDAKFNGSADN
+251 ATIKDAKFNGSTEN
-265 DAYTVYNIKVAEW
+265 DAYTVYNIKVTDW
-278 FTQGDMN
+278 FTEGDTN
-285 NDGILDEKDALTTKD
+285 KDGILDEKDHGWKNVLADKDYLTD
-300 GKEGWTNALA
+300 QE
-310 AKGYKTYQKGTIF
+310 GTIF
-323 AGGFAVPFAA
+323 AGGFAIPFAA
-333 TADATLELQL
+333 TDAATLELQL
-343 LDETGEILK
+343 LDVSGEILK
-352 SWTVAMATAQPTG
+352 AWPVKMATPQPAGQNVEGTALS
-365 KGVDGVDLTVP
+365 VT
-376 ETAQNFSFFRNH
+376 ETEQNFSFFRNH
-388 MYTLGKKVDNTDKP
+388 MYTLGKKMDNKDSHP
-402 GTTTPDEPEP
+402 GTNPNEPEP
-412 LDKSQS
+412 LDKAQS
-418 MILRVNDNWEVINR
+418 IILRVNDNWEVINR

>member
-59 GQNIESVAVV
+59 DQNIENVAVV

-79 YQKVIPN
+79 YQTIIN
-86 WNTDKVSSI
+86 GWNTKSNI
-95 YTDNGHGREC
+95 YTDNGHGREY
-105 TLKLEGA
+105 TLKLEKGQ
-112 DRLNAG
+112 RLKAG

-130 DFKDNTNTIESATK
+130 DFKNNTIVNATE
-144 GKVVAGNFTAEV
+144 GEFPGNFTAEV
-156 ADGKAAQEAFAG
+156 ADNKAPQEAFAG
-168 ESSINLLENHAAI
+168 ESSIKLLEDYAAI
-181 NTSVTL
+181 NPSVTL

-198 TSIPVEVN
+198 TSIPVKVN
-206 SKKVTNVRLVA
+206 NKTVTDVRLVA
-217 RSKNMKLTYGNFNS
+217 RSKNTKLTYGNFNS
-231 SFTTTTTNSD
+231 NFTTTNSD
-241 IMYVVNGSEP
+241 VKYVVNGSEP
-251 TITKDAKFNGSADN
+251 ATTKDAKFNGSADD
-265 DAYTVYNIKVAEW
+265 DAYTLYNIKVAEW
-278 FTQGDMN
+278 FTQGDTN
-285 NDGILDEKDALTTKD
+285 KDGILDEKDTN
-300 GKEGWTNALA
+300 WTNPLEPN
-310 AKGYKTYQKGTIF
+310 GYKTYQPGTIF

-333 TADATLELQL
+333 TDAATLELQL
-343 LDETGEILK
+343 LDASGEILK

-365 KGVDGVDLTVP
+365 KGVDGVALTVP
-376 ETAQNFSFFRNH
+376 ETTQNFSFFRNH

-402 GTTTPDEPEP
+402 GTTTPDQPEP

>member
-59 GQNIESVAVV
+59 NQNIENVAVV
-69 IRNKATNAVV
+69 IRNKANTVV
-79 YQKVIPN
+79 YHKIINN
-86 WNTDKVSSI
+86 WKTASSI

-118 EYTITAVGYTAA
+118 EYTITAVGYTAE
-130 DFKDNTNTIESATK
+130 DFKNNTIENATT
-144 GKVVAGNFTAEV
+144 GEVSGNFTAEV
-156 ADGKAAQEAFAG
+156 ADNKAAQEAFAG
-168 ESSINLLENHAAI
+168 ESSINLLADHAAI

-198 TSIPVEVN
+198 TSIPV
-206 SKKVTNVRLVA
+206 KVDNKVVTYVRLVA
-217 RSKNMKLTYGNFNS
+217 RSKNTKLTYGNFNS
-231 SFTTTTTNSD
+231 KFTTTNSD
-241 IMYVVNGSEP
+241 IMYVVNGSEIA
-251 TITKDAKFNGSADN
+251 TTKDAKFKGSAAN
-265 DAYTVYNIKVAEW
+265 DAYTLYNIKVADW
-278 FTQGDMN
+278 FTQGDTN
-285 NDGILDEKDALTTKD
+285 KDGILDEKDN
-300 GKEGWTNALA
+300 GWTNALA
-310 AKGYKTYQKGTIF
+310 AKGYLTYQEGTIF

-343 LDETGEILK
+343 LDASGEILK
-352 SWTVAMATAQPTG
+352 SWTVAMATPQSAGQ
-365 KGVDGVDLTVP
+365 GVDGVALP
-376 ETAQNFSFFRNH
+376 AETTQNFSFFRNH
-388 MYTLGKKVDNTDKP
+388 MYTLGKKMDNTTTP
-402 GTTTPDEPEP
+402 GTTPDQPEP

>member
-69 IRNKATNAVV
+69 IRDKATNTVV
-79 YQKVIPN
+79 YQKVI
-86 WNTDKVSSI
+86 TDWKAASSI
-95 YTDNGHGREC
+95 YTDNGHGREY
-105 TLKLEGA
+105 TLKLEK
-112 DRLNAG
+112 DQRLNAG
-118 EYTITAVGYTAA
+118 EYTITAVGYTAG
-130 DFKDNTNTIESATK
+130 DFKSNTIVDATK
-144 GKVVAGNFTAEV
+144 GKVAAGNFTAEE
-156 ADGKAAQEAFAG
+156 ADNNAPQEAFAG
-168 ESSINLLENHAAI
+168 ESSIKLLEDHEGI
-181 NTSVTL
+181 NPSVTL

-231 SFTTTTTNSD
+231 SFTTTNKD

-251 TITKDAKFNGSADN
+251 ATTKDAKFNGSAEN
-265 DAYTVYNIKVAEW
+265 DAYTVYNIKVADW
-278 FTQGDMN
+278 FTTGDTN
-285 NDGILDEKDALTTKD
+285 KDGILDEKDD
-300 GKEGWTNALA
+300 WTNALA
-310 AKGYKTYQKGTIF
+310 GKGYLTYQKGTIF
-323 AGGFAVPFAA
+323 ASGFAVPFAA
-333 TADATLELQL
+333 TDAATLELQL
-343 LDETGEILK
+343 LDASGEILK
-352 SWTVAMATAQPTG
+352 SWTVAMATPQPAG
-365 KGVDGVDLTVP
+365 QGVDGVALTVP
-376 ETAQNFSFFRNH
+376 ETTQNFSFFRNH

-402 GTTTPDEPEP
+402 GTTTPDQPEP

>member
-48 TRSRDLNSEEP
+48 TRSRDLNSEES
-59 GQNIESVAVV
+59 GQNIENVAVV

-79 YQKVIPN
+79 YQKVITN
-86 WNTDKVSSI
+86 WNTDPVSKP
-95 YTDNGHGREC
+95 YTENGHGREC

-112 DRLNAG
+112 ERLNAG
-118 EYTITAVGYTAA
+118 EYTITAVGYTAD
-130 DFKDNTNTIESATK
+130 DFKNNTIESATT
-144 GKVVAGNFTAEV
+144 GVVAGNFTAEV

-206 SKKVTNVRLVA
+206 SKKVTDVRLVA

-231 SFTTTTTNSD
+231 SFTTTNSD

-251 TITKDAKFNGSADN
+251 ATTKDAKFNGSTDN
-265 DAYTVYNIKVAEW
+265 DAYTLYNIKVADW
-278 FTQGDMN
+278 FTQGDTN
-285 NDGILDEKDALTTKD
+285 NDGILDEKDN
-300 GKEGWTNALA
+300 GWTNALA
-310 AKGYKTYQKGTIF
+310 TKGYLTYQEGTIF

-343 LDETGEILK
+343 LDVSGEILK
-352 SWTVAMATAQPTG
+352 SWTVAMATPQPAGQDVEKATLP
-365 KGVDGVDLTVP
+365 VA

-388 MYTLGKKVDNTDKP
+388 MYTLGKKMDNTTTP
-402 GTTTPDEPEP
+402 GTTPDQPEP

>member
-59 GQNIESVAVV
+59 AQNIENVAVV

-79 YQKVIPN
+79 YQTIIN
-86 WNTDKVSSI
+86 GWNTKSNI
-95 YTDNGHGREC
+95 YTDNGHGREY
-105 TLKLEGA
+105 TLKLEA
-112 DRLNAG
+112 AKRLNAG

-130 DFKDNTNTIESATK
+130 DFKNNTIENATS
-144 GKVVAGNFTAEV
+144 GVVAGNFTAEV

-168 ESSINLLENHAAI
+168 ESSINLLEDHAAI

-198 TSIPVEVN
+198 TSIPV
-206 SKKVTNVRLVA
+206 KVDNKDVAYVRLVA
-217 RSKNMKLTYGNFNS
+217 RSKNTKLTYGNFNS
-231 SFTTTTTNSD
+231 DFTTTND
-241 IMYVVNGSEP
+241 KIMYVVNGSEP
-251 TITKDAKFNGSADN
+251 ATTKDAKFKGSADN
-265 DAYTVYNIKVAEW
+265 DAYTVYNIKVDEW
-278 FTQGDMN
+278 FTQGDTN
-285 NDGILDEKDALTTKD
+285 NDGILDEKD
-300 GKEGWTNALA
+300 EGWKNPLT
-310 AKGYKTYQKGTIF
+310 AKGYKTYQPGTIF

-343 LDETGEILK
+343 LDASGEILK
-352 SWTVAMATAQPTG
+352 SWTVAMATAQTAG
-365 KGVDGVDLTVP
+365 QGVDGVALTVP
-376 ETAQNFSFFRNH
+376 ETVQNFSFFRNH
-388 MYTLGKKVDNTDKP
+388 MYTLGKKVDNTNDKP
-402 GTTTPDEPEP
+402 GTTPDQPEP

>member
-59 GQNIESVAVV
+59 GQNIENVAVV

-79 YQKVIPN
+79 YQKVITN
-86 WNTDKVSSI
+86 WNTDPVSKP
-95 YTDNGHGREC
+95 YTENGHGREC
-105 TLKLEGA
+105 TLKLEK
-112 DRLNAG
+112 DQRLNAG

-130 DFKDNTNTIESATK
+130 DFKDNTNTIESATM
-144 GKVVAGNFTAEV
+144 GKVVPGNFTAEV
-156 ADGKAAQEAFAG
+156 PDDKAAQEAFAG

-206 SKKVTNVRLVA
+206 GKKVTDVRLVA

-231 SFTTTTTNSD
+231 NFTTTND
-241 IMYVVNGSEP
+241 KIMYVVNGSEP
-251 TITKDAKFNGSADN
+251 ATTKDAKFNGSAEN
-265 DAYTVYNIKVAEW
+265 DAYTVYNIKVTDW
-278 FTQGDMN
+278 FTNSDTN
-285 NDGILDEKDALTTKD
+285 KDGILDEKDDWINPLKSKGYLTT
-300 GKEGWTNALA
+300 
-310 AKGYKTYQKGTIF
+310 QKGTIF

-333 TADATLELQL
+333 TDAATLELQL
-343 LDETGEILK
+343 LDASGEILK

-365 KGVDGVDLTVP
+365 QDVEKAKLPAETV
-376 ETAQNFSFFRNH
+376 QNFSFFRNH